1 MAQNTGAQ
9 DTGAQDTRSA
19 RAVALSILEEV
30 LGRRRPLDDALAGDR
45 TLAALSVRDR
55 AFARRL
61 VATLLRRLGQIDD
74 LIERCLER
82 PLKPRLAG
90 VRGLLRLGVAQLVF
104 LETPAHAAVST
115 TLDLARTPRLAGHKG
130 LINAVLRR
138 IAREGAVLVAE
149 QDAARLNTPAW
160 LWRSW
165 CAAYGETTARAIAE
179 AHLVDPPLDL
189 SLRAGLSLRA
199 ELGEAPDL
207 EGWAARLGARVLPTG
222 SLRLPAGSGEVAKLP
237 GYAEGAWWV
246 QDAAA
251 TLPPRLLGEI
261 AGKRILDLC
270 AAPGGKTAALAMAGA
285 RVTAVEVSP
294 TRLARLE
301 NNLARLG
308 LEAETVAADATRWR
322 PAAPADAVLIDAP
335 CIGTGTLRRHPDIA
349 RLKAPADLAA
359 LTGIQDRLLAAAV
372 EMTAPGGSIV
382 FATCSLQPEEGAA
395 RIAALIAK
403 GAPVERVPVDAAE
416 VFGRAEWVSPEGDL
430 RTLPCHL
437 AEFGGMDG
445 FYACRLRRRA

>member
-1 MAQNTGAQ
+1 MAPDTGAQ
-9 DTGAQDTRSA
+9 DTGAPDTGAQDTRSA
-19 RAVALSILEEV
+19 RAVALTILEEV
-30 LGRRRPLDDALAGDR
+30 LGRRRPLDDALAGNR
-45 TLAALSVRDR
+45 ALAALSVRDR

-61 VATLLRRLGQIDD
+61 VATLMRRLGQIDD

-82 PLKPRLAG
+82 PLKPRLGG
-90 VRGLLRLGVAQLVF
+90 VRDLLRLGVAQLVF

-149 QDAARLNTPAW
+149 HDAARLNTPAW

-165 CAAYGETTARAIAE
+165 CAAHGEATARAIAE
-179 AHLVDPPLDL
+179 AHLGDPPLDL
-189 SLRAGLSLRA
+189 SLRAGP
-199 ELGEAPDL
+199 GEAPDL

-251 TLPPRLLGEI
+251 TLPPRLLAEV
-261 AGKRILDLC
+261 AGKRVLDLC

-294 TRLARLE
+294 ARLARLE

-308 LEAETVAADATRWR
+308 LEVETVAADATRWR

-359 LTGIQDRLLAAAV
+359 LTGLQDRLLAAAV

-403 GAPVERVPVDAAE
+403 GAPVERVPVDRAE

-445 FYACRLRRRA
+445 FYACRLRRLA

>member
-1 MAQNTGAQ
+1 MTR

-19 RAVALSILEEV
+19 RAVALAILEEV
-30 LGRRRPLDDALAGDR
+30 LGRRRPLDDALAGDQA
-45 TLAALSVRDR
+45 LAALSLRDR

-90 VRGLLRLGVAQLVF
+90 VRGLLRLGVAQLAF
-104 LETPAHAAVST
+104 LDTPAHAAVST
-115 TLDLARTPRLAGHKG
+115 TLDLARAPRLAGHKG

-138 IAREGAVLVAE
+138 IAREGAALVTA

-179 AHLVDPPLDL
+179 AHLLDPPLDL
-189 SLRAGLSLRA
+189 SLRAGP
-199 ELGEAPDL
+199 GKAPDIEGPDL
-207 EGWAARLGARVLPTG
+207 DGWAARLGARVLPTG

-261 AGKRILDLC
+261 AGKRVLDLC
-270 AAPGGKTAALAMAGA
+270 AAPGGKTAALVMAGA

-294 TRLARLE
+294 ARLARLE
-301 NNLARLG
+301 SNLARLG

-359 LTGIQDRLLAAAV
+359 LTAIQDRLLAAAV
-372 EMTAPGGSIV
+372 EMTAPGGTIV

-395 RIAALIAK
+395 RIAALIAE
-403 GAPVERVPVDAAE
+403 GAPVERVPIEAAE

-445 FYACRLRRRA
+445 FYACRLRRLA

>member
-1 MAQNTGAQ
+1 MTDEQ
-9 DTGAQDTRSA
+9 
-19 RAVALSILEEV
+19 
-30 LGRRRPLDDALAGDR
+30 
-45 TLAALSVRDR
+45 AAL
-55 AFARRL
+55 F
-61 VATLLRRLGQIDD
+61 
-74 LIERCLER
+74 ERHAGR
-82 PLKPRLAG
+82 PWPG
-90 VRGLLRLGVAQLVF
+90 
-104 LETPAHAAVST
+104 P
-115 TLDLARTPRLAGHKG
+115 
-130 LINAVLRR
+130 
-138 IAREGAVLVAE
+138 
-149 QDAARLNTPAW
+149 
-160 LWRSW
+160 
-165 CAAYGETTARAIAE
+165 GE
-179 AHLVDPPLDL
+179 P
-189 SLRAGLSLRA
+189 
-199 ELGEAPDL
+199 PDL
-207 EGWAARLGARVLPTG
+207 DGWAARLGARVLPTG

-251 TLPPRLLGEI
+251 TLPTRLLGPPRLLGEV
-261 AGKRILDLC
+261 AGKRIIDLC

-294 TRLARLE
+294 ARLARLD

-395 RIAALIAK
+395 RIAALIAE
-403 GAPVERVPVDAAE
+403 GAPVERVPVDATE

-445 FYACRLRRRA
+445 FYACRLRRLA

>member
-1 MAQNTGAQ
+1 MAQ
-9 DTGAQDTRSA
+9 DTGAPGSGAQGTRSA

-45 TLAALSVRDR
+45 ALAALSVRDR

-74 LIERCLER
+74 LIGRCLER

-90 VRGLLRLGVAQLVF
+90 VRDLLRLGVAQLVF

-138 IAREGAVLVAE
+138 IAREAAVLVAE
-149 QDAARLNTPAW
+149 QDAAQLNTPAW

-189 SLRAGLSLRA
+189 SLRAGQ
-199 ELGEAPDL
+199 GEPLDLEGPDL
-207 EGWAARLGARVLPTG
+207 EDWAARLGARVLPTG

-251 TLPPRLLGEI
+251 TLPPRLLGEV
-261 AGKRILDLC
+261 AGKRVLDLC

-294 TRLARLE
+294 TRLARLD

-322 PAAPADAVLIDAP
+322 PAAPVEAVLIDAP

-349 RLKAPADLAA
+349 RLKAPADLAS
-359 LTGIQDRLLAAAV
+359 LTGLQDRLLAAAV
-372 EMTAPGGSIV
+372 EMTAPGGAIV

-403 GAPVERVPVDAAE
+403 GAPVERIPVDAAE

-445 FYACRLRRRA
+445 FYAGRLRRLA

>member
-1 MAQNTGAQ
+1 MAQDTGTQDTGAQ

-19 RAVALSILEEV
+19 RAVALSL
-30 LGRRRPLDDALAGDR
+30 LGRVLDRHRPLDEALAGDR
-45 TLAALSVRDR
+45 ALAALSVRDR

-74 LIERCLER
+74 LIEHCLER

-90 VRGLLRLGVAQLVF
+90 VRDLLRLGVAQLAF

-115 TLDLARTPRLAGHKG
+115 TLDLARTPRLTGHKA

-165 CAAYGETTARAIAE
+165 CAAHGETTARAIAE

-189 SLRAGLSLRA
+189 SLRAGP
-199 ELGEAPDL
+199 GEPPDL
-207 EGWAARLGARVLPTG
+207 EGWAARLGARVLPTA

-251 TLPPRLLGEI
+251 TLPPRLLGEV
-261 AGKRILDLC
+261 AGKRIFDLC

-294 TRLARLE
+294 ARLARLE
-301 NNLARLG
+301 DNLARLG
-308 LEAETVAADATRWR
+308 LEAETVATDATRWR

-335 CIGTGTLRRHPDIA
+335 CSSTGTLRRHPDIA
-349 RLKAPADLAA
+349 RLKRPQDLAA
-359 LTGIQDRLLAAAV
+359 LIGLQDRLLAAAV

-403 GAPVERVPVDAAE
+403 GAPVERIPVDAAE

-445 FYACRLRRRA
+445 FYACRLRRLP